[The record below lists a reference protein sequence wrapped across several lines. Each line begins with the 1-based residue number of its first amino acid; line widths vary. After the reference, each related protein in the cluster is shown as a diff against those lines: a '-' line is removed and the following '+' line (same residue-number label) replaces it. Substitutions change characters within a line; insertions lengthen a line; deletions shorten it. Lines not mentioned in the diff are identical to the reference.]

1 MKKRG
6 KIGSIRE
13 ELKKGDFRVAIFGSA
28 RIKRG
33 DSRYNQ
39 IKTLAK
45 MLGDRGMDIITG
57 GGSGLMRAA
66 NEGHRKGK
74 NGKKSHAIGLSIK
87 LPRDFLLNIPKRG
100 KASKNL
106 DVVKKF
112 SRFSNRLDNFMLL
125 SNVVVVAPGGVGT
138 LLEFFY
144 SWQLIQTHQICNI
157 PIILLGKQWPDL
169 IKWLEKYPLKNRFF
183 EKKDINLLFLA
194 SDCNDAIKMIDKAYE
209 EFKKGDKHY
218 CLNYK
223 KYKLY

>member
-1 MKKRG
+1 MKKRERV
-6 KIGSIRE
+6 GSLKE
-13 ELKKGDFRVAIFGSA
+13 ELMKEDFRVTIFGSA

-33 DSRYNQ
+33 DPRYNQ

-45 MLGDRGMDIITG
+45 MLGDRGIDVVTG
-57 GGSGLMRAA
+57 GGSGLMSAA

-74 NGKKSHAIGLSIK
+74 SGKKSHTIGLPIK
-87 LPRDFLLNIPKRG
+87 LPRDFLITIHKTG

-112 SRFSNRLDNFMLL
+112 SRFSNRIDNFMLL
-125 SNVVVVAPGGVGT
+125 SNVIVVAPGGVGT

-144 SWQLIQTHQICNI
+144 GWQLIQTRQICNI
-157 PIILLGKQWPDL
+157 PIILLGKQWPSL
-169 IKWLEKYPLKNRFF
+169 IKWLENYPLKNRFF
-183 EKKDINLLFLA
+183 ERKDINLLFLA
-194 SDCNDAIKMIDKAYE
+194 KDCDDAIKMIDKAHE
-209 EFKKGDKHY
+209 EFKRGDTHY